1 MKRKCVVVLAI
12 LVLMQVLCGVQSAPK
27 AQTAGEKMPTI
38 LVESKN
44 FFKNNPIT
52 EIYEYLYGEC
62 PVEFVALPSNGAER
76 EAKIEE
82 IRAEI
87 EVGGGPDAFIL
98 AAHAP
103 NSTCT
108 SALFPNVEQSMA
120 DGAFLPLDTYIKS
133 SLYLDPSA
141 QVQPVFNAGK
151 VNGEQVVLPLLYRV
165 NTYLLDKAQMQDPN
179 AQYMSLSLIHI

>member
-1 MKRKCVVVLAI
+1 
-12 LVLMQVLCGVQSAPK
+12 MQVLCGVQSAPK
-27 AQTAGEKMPTI
+27 AQTAGEKKPTI

-87 EVGGGPDAFIL
+87 AEYGRRRIS
-98 AAHAP
+98 AA
-103 NSTCT
+103 
-108 SALFPNVEQSMA
+108 
-120 DGAFLPLDTYIKS
+120 
-133 SLYLDPSA
+133 
-141 QVQPVFNAGK
+141 
-151 VNGEQVVLPLLYRV
+151 
-165 NTYLLDKAQMQDPN
+165 
-179 AQYMSLSLIHI
+179 

>member
-1 MKRKCVVVLAI
+1 MKRKCVVILAI

-27 AQTAGEKMPTI
+27 AQTAGEKKPTI

-87 EVGGGPDAFIL
+87 EAGGTFTRGEDLMPGRESFGTVWRVL
-98 AAHAP
+98 RR
-103 NSTCT
+103 C
-108 SALFPNVEQSMA
+108 
-120 DGAFLPLDTYIKS
+120 
-133 SLYLDPSA
+133 SL
-141 QVQPVFNAGK
+141 
-151 VNGEQVVLPLLYRV
+151 
-165 NTYLLDKAQMQDPN
+165 
-179 AQYMSLSLIHI
+179 

>member
-27 AQTAGEKMPTI
+27 AQTAGEKKPTI

-76 EAKIEE
+76 EAMIEE

-87 EVGGGPDAFIL
+87 EASGGPDAFIL
-98 AAHAP
+98 AAHARTRLVRP
-103 NSTCT
+103 RFSRMWSRVWQTAHFCRLIPT
-108 SALFPNVEQSMA
+108 SKAASILTRAHRCSRCL
-120 DGAFLPLDTYIKS
+120 LP
-133 SLYLDPSA
+133 A
-141 QVQPVFNAGK
+141 
-151 VNGEQVVLPLLYRV
+151 R
-165 NTYLLDKAQMQDPN
+165 
-179 AQYMSLSLIHI
+179 

>member
-27 AQTAGEKMPTI
+27 AQTAGEKKPTI

-87 EVGGGPDAFIL
+87 EAGGGPDAFIL
-98 AAHAP
+98 AAHAL

-108 SALFPNVEQSMA
+108 SALFPDVEQSMA

-179 AQYMSLSLIHI
+179 AQ

>member
-1 MKRKCVVVLAI
+1 MRRSKRAESTNSK
-12 LVLMQVLCGVQSAPK
+12 
-27 AQTAGEKMPTI
+27 GEKSRTI

-82 IRAEI
+82 IRAEL
-87 EVGGGPDAFIL
+87 EAGGGPDAFIL
-98 AAHAP
+98 ATHAP

-108 SALFPNVEQSMA
+108 SALFPDVEQSMA
-120 DGAFLPLDTYIKS
+120 DGAFLPLDAYIKAAS
-133 SLYLDPSA
+133 ILTRAHRCSRCLMPA
-141 QVQPVFNAGK
+141 
-151 VNGEQVVLPLLYRV
+151 R
-165 NTYLLDKAQMQDPN
+165 
-179 AQYMSLSLIHI
+179 